1 MINKNFLFAFCCL
14 LFLLNC
20 KEAIKTTFSD
30 VTISTKNND
39 IVAINIPQAYG
50 NETIITNINSEIN
63 KAVATALHIG
73 EPDSIPSI
81 STEESIISFNKEYQ
95 SFKTNFPE
103 STQIWEAQIDGEI
116 LHQSPEIICIAI
128 TTYINTGGAHGNL
141 NISFLNFN
149 SETGHLIPNENL
161 FKNMDTF
168 KKIAKTYFNETIKD
182 NDYLFDSESF
192 ELPQNIAYNE
202 DGIVL
207 LYNTYEIAPYASGII
222 EFTIPFENIS
232 DILVFNGS
240 Y

>member
-73 EPDSIPSI
+73 EPESIPSI

-168 KKIAKTYFNETIKD
+168 KKTAKTYFNETIKD

-222 EFTIPFENIS
+222 EFTIPFENVS

>member
-73 EPDSIPSI
+73 EADSIPSI

>member
-182 NDYLFDSESF
+182 NDYLFDSENF

-222 EFTIPFENIS
+222 EFTIPFENVS
-232 DILVFNGS
+232 DFLVFNSS

>member
-73 EPDSIPSI
+73 EADSIPSI

-202 DGIVL
+202 DGLVL

-222 EFTIPFENIS
+222 EFTIPFENVS
-232 DILVFNGS
+232 DFLVFNSS